1 MRIETVRAG
10 VAPSLEAAGAFVRLA
25 CYGVQL
31 AVLGFVGIG
40 AMSIY
45 GGYSFL
51 SGFVPKPIDVPPA
64 FRISAGEFAGKAA
77 TGHVVTS
84 TRLGRAEVVQ
94 YGQLNNRN
102 SDLAVVLVMPPKGIG
117 MGTQFVQDLTD
128 LNLLRI
134 KYSISMSTTN
144 HDLDTRFGE
153 FRATEMRVDTDGR
166 WKQCLAFR
174 SRLET
179 PTVYLT
185 GWYCDG
191 SGNKPSPNALA
202 CLLDK
207 LVVERELAVKEAD
220 TFMRG
225 RMAKAAYCQASPVT
239 QTTDTGHRGM
249 SPPSRWSQPSATYQ
263 FRPPYR
269 SY

>member
-1 MRIETVRAG
+1 MRFDTVAAG
-10 VAPSLEAAGAFVRLA
+10 VAPAFSTASAFIRVA

-31 AVLGFVGIG
+31 AVLGVVGLG
-40 AMSIY
+40 FSSVY
-45 GGYSFL
+45 GDYSFW
-51 SGFVPKPIDVPPA
+51 STAPKPVDAPPA
-64 FRISAGEFAGKAA
+64 FRIAAGEFAGKPA

-102 SDLAVVLVMPPKGIG
+102 SDLAIVLLMPPKGIG

-128 LNLLRI
+128 INLLRL
-134 KYSISMSTTN
+134 KRSFSMRET
-144 HDLDTRFGE
+144 HYDLDTRFGE
-153 FRATEMRVDTDGR
+153 FRATEMRIDTDGR

-179 PTVYLT
+179 TAVYLT

-191 SGNKPSPNALA
+191 SGSEPSANSLA

-207 LVVERELAVKEAD
+207 LVIERELAVKDAD
-220 TFMRG
+220 TFMRA
-225 RMAKAAYCQASPVT
+225 RMAKAARCQASPVT
-239 QTTDTGHRGM
+239 QTTDTGHRGV
-249 SPPSRWSQPSATYQ
+249 SPPWRWSQPSATY
-263 FRPPYR
+263 RRY
-269 SY
+269 